1 MRGGPVGLG
10 SPALLH
16 RLDARLLG
24 RVVPLL
30 RLLRP
35 PRTRLLLGP
44 LGPRAAGSTL
54 LLVLLLLI
62 WLILPG
68 PLTTGCGGEA
78 ETVVTVLTRNPLV
91 TVV

>member
-1 MRGGPVGLG
+1 MRGGLGGLG
-10 SPALLH
+10 SPPLLH
-16 RLDARLLG
+16 RLDALLLG

-35 PRTRLLLGP
+35 SLARLLLGP
-44 LGPRAAGSTL
+44 LGPRAAGHTV

-68 PLTTGCGGEA
+68 ALTTGCGGEA

>member
-1 MRGGPVGLG
+1 M
-10 SPALLH
+10 
-16 RLDARLLG
+16 LG
-24 RVVPLL
+24 RVVPLGRL

-35 PRTRLLLGP
+35 PRSLLLRGP
-44 LGPRAAGSTL
+44 LGPLAALSTL
-54 LLVLLLLI
+54 RVLV

-68 PLTTGCGGEA
+68 SLTTGCGGEA